1 MAIDPRGQLVSFTFV
16 SIFTIGARGSTMVA
30 AVVLPVWL
38 AVTELPEQQ
47 PLFIYCAIM
56 ALFIVF
62 WHSSNIKR
70 MRDGTEHRN
79 DKLMIFRRKEKA
91 NNDDAP

>member
-1 MAIDPRGQLVSFTFV
+1 MTGYVGL
-16 SIFTIGARGSTMVA
+16 STLVA
-30 AVVLPVWL
+30 AVGLPVWL

-56 ALFIVF
+56 ALFVVY
-62 WHSSNIKR
+62 WHRSNIKR

-79 DKLMIFRRKEKA
+79 YKLMIFGRKERA
-91 NNDDAP
+91 SNDDAS